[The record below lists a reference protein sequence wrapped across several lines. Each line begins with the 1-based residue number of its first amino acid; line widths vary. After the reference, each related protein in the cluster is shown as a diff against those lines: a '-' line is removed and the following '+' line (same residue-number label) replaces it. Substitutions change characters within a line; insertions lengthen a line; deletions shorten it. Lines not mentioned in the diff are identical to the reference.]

1 MRLLILSFYFPP
13 DLSAGSFRT
22 KALVDALRRARPDI
36 EIDVITTVPN
46 RYYNHS
52 QGAGDFEDIAGVTV
66 TRIPLRAHKSG
77 MLDQSRVFV
86 DFARQVLAQ
95 TKGRQWPLV
104 YATSSRLMTAA
115 LGSVVAKRTGAKLYL
130 DIRDL
135 FTDTMRDVLGQSAMR
150 HLLWPF
156 GLVER
161 QTFRSAQRINLVSEG
176 FLDHAR
182 AVAPKQRFRTFTNGI
197 DPEFLNA
204 SFDKP
209 ADVSSYPLQVLYAG
223 NIGEGQGLH
232 LVLPAAAKA
241 LAGKVHF
248 TIIGDG
254 GRRAA
259 LEQTLADADVEN
271 VTLEAPVPR
280 AQLFARYGATD
291 ILFLHLNDHPAF
303 LKVLPSKIFEY
314 GATGKPILAGVGG
327 YAARFITENVEGS
340 VVFEP
345 CDADSMVNALEK
357 LTAAR
362 WRGDRSAFKKTY
374 ARTAIMDGLAAD
386 ILAVAE
392 QDDETKQ

>member
-22 KALVDALRRARPDI
+22 RALVDALRRARPDI

-46 RYYNHS
+46 RYHSHS
-52 QGAGDFEDIAGVTV
+52 QGAGDFEDIPGVTV
-66 TRIPLRAHKSG
+66 TRLPLKMHKSG
-77 MLDQSRVFV
+77 MLDQSRVFI
-86 DFARQVLAQ
+86 DFARQVL
-95 TKGRQWPLV
+95 THTRGRRWPLV

-115 LGSVVAKRTGAKLYL
+115 LGSVVAKRSKAKLYL

-135 FTDTMRDVLGQSAMR
+135 FTDTMNDVMGGSLTR

-156 GLVER
+156 RLIER
-161 QTFRSAQRINLVSEG
+161 HTFRAAQRINLVSEG

-182 AVAPKQRFRTFTNGI
+182 AIAPSQSYRTFTNGI
-197 DPEFLNA
+197 DPEFLETD
-204 SFDKP
+204 FDKP
-209 ADVSSYPLQVLYAG
+209 TRASTEPLQVLYAG

-241 LAGKVHF
+241 LAGKAHF

-254 GRRAA
+254 GRRVA
-259 LEQTLADADVEN
+259 LEQALADAGVSN

-280 AQLFARYGATD
+280 NQLFARYRAAD

-327 YAARFITENVEGS
+327 YAAQFINAQIEGS
-340 VVFEP
+340 AVFEP
-345 CDADSMVNALEK
+345 CDVNGMV
-357 LTAAR
+357 AAFETLAANP
-362 WRGDRSAFKKTY
+362 WDGDRSAFKQAY
-374 ARTAIMDGLAAD
+374 ARTTIMDGLAAD
-386 ILAVAE
+386 ILAIAN
-392 QDDETKQ
+392 QP